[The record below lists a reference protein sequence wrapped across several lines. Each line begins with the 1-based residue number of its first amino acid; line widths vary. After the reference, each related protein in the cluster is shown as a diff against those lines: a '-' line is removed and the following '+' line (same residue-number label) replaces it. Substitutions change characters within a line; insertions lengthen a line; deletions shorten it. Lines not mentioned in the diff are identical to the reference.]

1 MSAASEQLKEKGAEV
16 LTKMI
21 DITVQSMNDVIEF
34 GKQQIP
40 DVIHQLLMWQATNAA
55 VWMGLGLILLAL
67 TWKWFKQV
75 NKWANDS
82 GDDECYVLHLFTAVF
97 TAAGVAFIIPNLLEI
112 LQIMV
117 APKVYLIE
125 YASELIKK

>member
-40 DVIHQLLMWQATNAA
+40 EVIHQLLMWRATNSA
-55 VWMGLGLILLAL
+55 VWLSLGFIILVLS
-67 TWKWFKQV
+67 WKWFKQV
-75 NKWANDS
+75 NKWASES
-82 GDDECYVLHLFTAVF
+82 GDDEHYALHILTAIFTFV
-97 TAAGVAFIIPNLLEI
+97 GVGFIMPNLLEI